1 MKRKKK
7 YKYAYKRQRKLMLLM
22 GAATMA
28 VGAVTMG
35 QVLSVH
41 AEETSPEPI
50 VTELKD
56 SSVVTESPT
65 VGEEGQTGSAQTESP
80 TPVET
85 APQTESDVDHP
96 ELEGEQDGMPT
107 ERSVPEERTLI
118 IETSEQAAPII
129 ADVAVNAEDEQ
140 EYRKANVGLEITFE
154 QVEQPA
160 VVTHKLINK
169 DSGEAYV
176 ETATIEKRP
185 HYRSNGDFI
194 GAEIDTSIPETTQTA
209 YAHFREVPAGTYR
222 LEIGLTDLESKPYE
236 LDAAS
241 LEKINNLSDIVIK
254 PYAETNTQFVE
265 PNLVEVKV
273 DKTTV
278 KKGENVV
285 YTLIYDSLPE
295 VSYGAMLQDFSYGFF
310 GAEYDKAGKQ
320 TGRSILHI
328 AEKFSEAGEKKL
340 EFDTSY
346 GYFSTKD
353 WKKQVDISEANRNKL
368 AQLIPTVT
376 VLDEDYK
383 HIEIT
388 SLTHIGTDGSR
399 NELAALD
406 SSWSHS
412 IYAHPDNSDRFYHNR
427 ILHKLQVG
435 DQLVYK
441 VKISPEYLAELK
453 KKKSEQGYTET
464 VSLEF
469 ERVFNVQALSG
480 TAFEF
485 DERDSLYFSTD
496 QWETGEVDLTFTV
509 KDYMHGYLNLN
520 RLGSGAYDD
529 YHLAFGGYLFQIE
542 NPAYSL
548 PNLLELKK
556 SDKIYVGENGAIK
569 VKTSNSSL
577 ISSGTTQLDFDIQPT
592 LGNFGNSFDYYLSV
606 EQDYS
611 DSSNPVVTG
620 WLTGSLFDFVT
631 ENHIGSYSLKRAEIY
646 FDGWKEEITDLP
658 NWTLEL
664 SGDKVF
670 KSNFL
675 LSGEERTQIGS
686 IGRSWVYGSLGRLPK
701 ELQNRRLGVNKI
713 QFYDRQGNNLPTV
726 NADWVL
732 SEYELREGERL
743 YYYLPSTGEL
753 TELKPVLED
762 GRRLVKGSKDS
773 KGLYVFA
780 MALEEDGVQPTE
792 NAVGTTKVL
801 SGQIEDVYVS
811 FSEADVSAVSS
822 LQVVKV
828 EDATVLEKLPDS
840 FKRED
845 VDMFD
850 IKTLDKDGQFVQI
863 QSSKGA
869 FVTLPVSPN
878 RKVTKVI
885 YYLPQ
890 TGAVE
895 ELEYEWDKTF
905 NIVSFNVTHFSN
917 YGIVYEALP
926 KEPTG
931 SEGTVPEVSSSTS
944 SNSTSET
951 SPSVSEQVVPEVS
964 SSTSNGSTS
973 ETSSSV
979 SEQVV
984 PEASSPTSSSSTS
997 ETSSSVSEQ
1006 VVPEAS
1012 SPTSS
1017 SSTSETSSSVSE
1029 QVVPE
1034 ASSPTSSSSP
1044 SEATPSVSEQ
1054 VAPEVSSSTSSSST
1068 SEVIQPVS
1076 EVVVSEGGSSS
1087 SPSVSPEVA
1096 PSVSEVIVPGDSSQT
1111 LTSSVKEELVG
1122 QSGVGQHA
1130 QATVPTSSSF
1140 EKQLAPSNTQ
1150 TAPKRSTDSSSLPR
1164 TASQAGVIESLFGIA
1179 LASLATVL
1187 HRKREE

>member
-28 VGAVTMG
+28 VGTVTMG

-50 VTELKD
+50 VTELKN
-56 SSVVTESPT
+56 SSVVTEAPT
-65 VGEEGQTGSAQTESP
+65 VGEEGQTGSDQTEPP
-80 TPVET
+80 TPVEV
-85 APQTESDVDHP
+85 APQTEVEAGLS
-96 ELEGEQDGMPT
+96 ELEGEQAGVPT

-129 ADVAVNAEDEQ
+129 ADIAVNAEDEQ

-185 HYRSNGDFI
+185 HYRFNGDFI
-194 GAEIDTSIPETTQTA
+194 GTEIDTSIPETTQTA

-295 VSYGAMLQDFSYGFF
+295 VSYGVMLQDFSYGFF
-310 GAEYDKAGKQ
+310 GAEYDKAGKK

-346 GYFSTKD
+346 GYFSAKD

-368 AQLIPTVT
+368 AQLMPTVT

-383 HIEIT
+383 YIEIT

-399 NELAALD
+399 SELAALD
-406 SSWSHS
+406 PSWSHS
-412 IYAHPDNSDRFYHNR
+412 INALPDDSGRFYHNR
-427 ILHKLQVG
+427 VLHKLQVG

-453 KKKSEQGYTET
+453 KKKSEQSYTET

-469 ERVFNVQALSG
+469 DRVFNVQALGG

-485 DERDSLYFSTD
+485 DERDSFYFSTD
-496 QWETGEVDLTFTV
+496 QWETGEVDLTFKV
-509 KDYMHGYLNLN
+509 QDYMHGYLNLN

-577 ISSGTTQLDFDIQPT
+577 ISSGTTQLDFDIRPT
-592 LGNFGNSFDYYLSV
+592 LGDFGNSFDYHLSV

-620 WLTGSLFDFVT
+620 WLTGSLFDSVT

-658 NWTLEL
+658 NWTLEI

-780 MALEEDGVQPTE
+780 MAIEEDGGQPTE
-792 NAVGTTKVL
+792 NANGTTKVL
-801 SGQIEDVYVS
+801 SGQVEDVYVS

-822 LQVVKV
+822 IQVVKV
-828 EDATVLEKLPDS
+828 EDATVFEKLPES

-905 NIVSFNVTHFSN
+905 NLVSFKVSHFSN
-917 YGIVYEALP
+917 YAIVYEGNDEKP
-926 KEPTG
+926 QPSGTTSGTG
-931 SEGTVPEVSSSTS
+931 
-944 SNSTSET
+944 NNT
-951 SPSVSEQVVPEVS
+951 SPETGE
-964 SSTSNGSTS
+964 GSTS
-973 ETSSSV
+973 AGDTASV
-979 SEQVV
+979 SGNSAS
-984 PEASSPTSSSSTS
+984 PEIGEGSTS
-997 ETSSSVSEQ
+997 ADDTASVSGNNTSTAGS
-1006 VVPEAS
+1006 VNSTLVGS
-1012 SPTSS
+1012 SDN
-1017 SSTSETSSSVSE
+1017 
-1029 QVVPE
+1029 
-1034 ASSPTSSSSP
+1034 
-1044 SEATPSVSEQ
+1044 
-1054 VAPEVSSSTSSSST
+1054 VAQLRANRREEVST
-1068 SEVIQPVS
+1068 QPTNTTVEPTKHADS
-1076 EVVVSEGGSSS
+1076 KVTRARKVNALPNTAAQTGVV
-1087 SPSVSPEVA
+1087 
-1096 PSVSEVIVPGDSSQT
+1096 
-1111 LTSSVKEELVG
+1111 
-1122 QSGVGQHA
+1122 
-1130 QATVPTSSSF
+1130 
-1140 EKQLAPSNTQ
+1140 
-1150 TAPKRSTDSSSLPR
+1150 
-1164 TASQAGVIESLFGIA
+1164 
-1179 LASLATVL
+1179 ATVL
-1187 HRKREE
+1187 GLALATLASFVQKKREE

>member
-7 YKYAYKRQRKLMLLM
+7 YKYAYKRQRKLMLM
-22 GAATMA
+22 VGATTMA
-28 VGAVTMG
+28 VGTVTMG

-50 VTELKD
+50 VTELKN
-56 SSVVTESPT
+56 SSVVTEAPT
-65 VGEEGQTGSAQTESP
+65 VGEEGQTGSDQTEPP
-80 TPVET
+80 TPVEV
-85 APQTESDVDHP
+85 APQTEVEAGLS
-96 ELEGEQDGMPT
+96 ELEGEQAGVPT

-129 ADVAVNAEDEQ
+129 ADIAVNAEDEQ

-194 GAEIDTSIPETTQTA
+194 GTEIDTSIPETTQIA
-209 YAHFREVPAGTYR
+209 YAYFREVPAGTYR

-241 LEKINNLSDIVIK
+241 LEKINNLPDIVIK
-254 PYAETNTQFVE
+254 PYVKATETFVE
-265 PNLVEVKV
+265 PNLIEASI
-273 DKTTV
+273 DKKTV

-285 YTLIYDSLPE
+285 YTLVYDSLPE
-295 VSYGAMLQDFSYGFF
+295 VSYAVMLKDFDYGFF
-310 GAEYDKAGKQ
+310 TAEYDKTGKQ
-320 TGRSILHI
+320 TGRSILRI
-328 AEKFSEAGEKKL
+328 AGKFSEAGEKKL

-368 AQLIPTVT
+368 AQLMPTVT

-412 IYAHPDNSDRFYHNR
+412 IYANPDNSDRFYHNR
-427 ILHKLQVG
+427 VLHKLQVG

-453 KKKSEQGYTET
+453 KKKSEQSYTET

-469 ERVFNVQALSG
+469 DRVFNVQALGG

-485 DERDSLYFSTD
+485 DERDSLYLSSD

-542 NPAYSL
+542 NPTYSL
-548 PNLLELKK
+548 PTLSEIKK
-556 SDKIYVGENGAIK
+556 SDKIYVGENATIK
-569 VKTSNSSL
+569 VKTSKSSL

-592 LGNFGNSFDYYLSV
+592 SENFGDSFDYYLSV

-620 WLTGSLFDFVT
+620 WLTGSLFDSVT
-631 ENHIGSYSLKRAEIY
+631 EKHIGSYSLKRAEIY

-658 NWTLEL
+658 NWTLEI

-675 LSGEERTQIGS
+675 LSGEERTQVGS

-732 SEYELREGERL
+732 SEYELREGDRL

-780 MALEEDGVQPTE
+780 MAIEEDGGQPTE
-792 NAVGTTKVL
+792 NANGTTKVL
-801 SGQIEDVYVS
+801 SGQVEDVYVS

-822 LQVVKV
+822 IQVVKV
-828 EDATVLEKLPDS
+828 EDATVFEKLPES

-905 NIVSFNVTHFSN
+905 NLVSFKVSHFSN
-917 YGIVYEALP
+917 YAIVYEGNDEKP
-926 KEPTG
+926 QPSGTTSGTG
-931 SEGTVPEVSSSTS
+931 
-944 SNSTSET
+944 NNT
-951 SPSVSEQVVPEVS
+951 SPETGE
-964 SSTSNGSTS
+964 GSTS
-973 ETSSSV
+973 AGDTASV
-979 SEQVV
+979 SGNSAS
-984 PEASSPTSSSSTS
+984 PEIGEGSTS
-997 ETSSSVSEQ
+997 ADDTASVSGNNTSTAGS
-1006 VVPEAS
+1006 VNSTLVGS
-1012 SPTSS
+1012 SDN
-1017 SSTSETSSSVSE
+1017 
-1029 QVVPE
+1029 
-1034 ASSPTSSSSP
+1034 
-1044 SEATPSVSEQ
+1044 
-1054 VAPEVSSSTSSSST
+1054 VAQLRANRREEVST
-1068 SEVIQPVS
+1068 QPTNTTVEPTKHADS
-1076 EVVVSEGGSSS
+1076 KVTRARKVNALPNTAAQTGVV
-1087 SPSVSPEVA
+1087 
-1096 PSVSEVIVPGDSSQT
+1096 
-1111 LTSSVKEELVG
+1111 
-1122 QSGVGQHA
+1122 
-1130 QATVPTSSSF
+1130 
-1140 EKQLAPSNTQ
+1140 
-1150 TAPKRSTDSSSLPR
+1150 
-1164 TASQAGVIESLFGIA
+1164 
-1179 LASLATVL
+1179 ATVL
-1187 HRKREE
+1187 GLALATLASFVQKKREE

>member
-7 YKYAYKRQRKLMLLM
+7 YKYAYKRQRKLMLM
-22 GAATMA
+22 VGATTMA
-28 VGAVTMG
+28 VSAVTIG
-35 QVLSVH
+35 QVQSVH
-41 AEETSPEPI
+41 AEETKTEPI
-50 VTELKD
+50 VTEFKN
-56 SSVVTESPT
+56 SSSSTTSPT
-65 VGEEGQTGSAQTESP
+65 TGEERQPSLSQTGNTDSAEDLQETEAGLSEP
-80 TPVET
+80 KE
-85 APQTESDVDHP
+85 
-96 ELEGEQDGMPT
+96 EQAGAPT
-107 ERSVPEERTLI
+107 ERSASGEGVVL
-118 IETSEQAAPII
+118 IETSEKAAPTISNI
-129 ADVAVNAEDEQ
+129 VVNAEDEQ

-185 HYRSNGDFI
+185 YYRDYI
-194 GAEIDTSIPETTQTA
+194 GTEIDTSIPETTQTA
-209 YAHFREVPAGTYR
+209 YAYFREVPAGTYR
-222 LEIGLTDLESKPYE
+222 LEIALTDLESKPYE

-241 LEKINNLSDIVIK
+241 LEKINNLPDIVIK
-254 PYAETNTQFVE
+254 PYVKATETFVE
-265 PNLVEVKV
+265 PNLIEASI
-273 DKTTV
+273 DKKTV

-285 YTLIYDSLPE
+285 YTLVYDSLPE
-295 VSYGAMLQDFSYGFF
+295 VSYAVMLKDFDYGFF
-310 GAEYDKAGKQ
+310 TAEYDKTGKQ
-320 TGRSILHI
+320 TGRSILRI
-328 AEKFSEAGEKKL
+328 AGKFSEAGEKKL

-368 AQLIPTVT
+368 AQLMPTVT

-412 IYAHPDNSDRFYHNR
+412 IYANPDNSDRFYHNR
-427 ILHKLQVG
+427 VLHKLQVG

-453 KKKSEQGYTET
+453 KKKSEQSYTET

-469 ERVFNVQALSG
+469 DRVFNVQALGG

-485 DERDSLYFSTD
+485 DERDSLYLSSD

-542 NPAYSL
+542 NPTYSL
-548 PNLLELKK
+548 LTLSEIKK
-556 SDKIYVGENGAIK
+556 SDKIYVGENATIK
-569 VKTSNSSL
+569 VKTSKSSL

-592 LGNFGNSFDYYLSV
+592 SENFGDSFDYYLSV

-620 WLTGSLFDFVT
+620 WLTGSLFDSVT
-631 ENHIGSYSLKRAEIY
+631 EKHIGSYSLKRAEIY

-658 NWTLEL
+658 NWTLEI

-675 LSGEERTQIGS
+675 LSGEERTQVGS

-732 SEYELREGERL
+732 SEYELREGDRL

-780 MALEEDGVQPTE
+780 MAIEEDGGQPTE
-792 NAVGTTKVL
+792 NANGTTKVL
-801 SGQIEDVYVS
+801 SGQVEDVYVS

-822 LQVVKV
+822 IQVVKV
-828 EDATVLEKLPDS
+828 EDATVFEKLPES

-878 RKVTKVI
+878 RKVIKVI

-905 NIVSFNVTHFSN
+905 NLVSFKVSHFSN
-917 YGIVYEALP
+917 YAIVYEGNDEKP
-926 KEPTG
+926 QPSGTTSGTG
-931 SEGTVPEVSSSTS
+931 
-944 SNSTSET
+944 NNT
-951 SPSVSEQVVPEVS
+951 SPATGE
-964 SSTSNGSTS
+964 GSTS
-973 ETSSSV
+973 AGDTASV
-979 SEQVV
+979 SGNSASLETGEGSTSAGDTASVSGNNTSPVGSVDSVLVGSLGNGGQLDANRRE
-984 PEASSPTSSSSTS
+984 EASAQPTN
-997 ETSSSVSEQ
+997 
-1006 VVPEAS
+1006 
-1012 SPTSS
+1012 
-1017 SSTSETSSSVSE
+1017 
-1029 QVVPE
+1029 
-1034 ASSPTSSSSP
+1034 
-1044 SEATPSVSEQ
+1044 
-1054 VAPEVSSSTSSSST
+1054 
-1068 SEVIQPVS
+1068 
-1076 EVVVSEGGSSS
+1076 
-1087 SPSVSPEVA
+1087 
-1096 PSVSEVIVPGDSSQT
+1096 
-1111 LTSSVKEELVG
+1111 
-1122 QSGVGQHA
+1122 
-1130 QATVPTSSSF
+1130 ATVEQTNHVDSKVTRARKVNALP
-1140 EKQLAPSNTQ
+1140 NTAAQ
-1150 TAPKRSTDSSSLPR
+1150 T
-1164 TASQAGVIESLFGIA
+1164 GVV
-1179 LASLATVL
+1179 ATVL
-1187 HRKREE
+1187 GLALATLASFVQKKREE